1 MNSSPLA
8 LTGDHFVQ
16 PRAFAPWP
24 SVSPEEVEVVNA
36 VLRSGKLN
44 YWTGEQGRRFET
56 EFADLVG
63 CRRAVAV
70 ANGTVALEL
79 ALHAL
84 GVGKGDEVVVP
95 SRTFIASASC
105 VVMRG
110 ATPVF
115 ADIDRVSQNITADTI
130 RPVLSRR
137 TKAVIAVHLA
147 GWPCD
152 MNSILALAREHGI
165 KVVEDCAQA
174 HGATYKDRYIGSLGD
189 VAAFSFCQDKIM
201 STGGE
206 GGMVTTN
213 DEEVWE
219 RAWSYKDHGKSY
231 RAVAAPALSPGFRW
245 VHESF
250 GTNWRLT
257 EIQSAIGRVLI
268 KKLPDYLKCR
278 RRNANILTES
288 FLKLPSLRVTV
299 PPEDIGHAYYKY
311 YVFVRPELLRPGWDR
326 NRILQAV
333 VAEGVPCFSGS
344 CSEIY
349 LEKAVPTQLRPA
361 KRLRVAR
368 ELAETSL
375 LFLVH
380 PTLSAQDMLDIVAAV
395 QKVLRLSTDSG
406 TSRFAA

>member
-1 MNSSPLA
+1 MNSSPLTLA
-8 LTGDHFVQ
+8 GDHFVRT
-16 PRAFAPWP
+16 RAFAPWP

-44 YWTGEQGRRFET
+44 YWTGEQGRLFET

-105 VVMRG
+105 VAMRG

-137 TKAVIAVHLA
+137 TKAIIAVHLA

-152 MNSILALAREHGI
+152 MDSILALASEHRI

-174 HGATYKDRYIGSLGD
+174 HGATYKDRAIGSLGD

-231 RAVAAPALSPGFRW
+231 RAISAPALSPGFRW

-268 KKLPDYLKCR
+268 KKLPDYLNSR

-288 FLKLPSLRVTV
+288 FSKLPSLRVTV
-299 PPEDIGHAYYKY
+299 PPENIGHAYYKY
-311 YVFVRPELLRPGWDR
+311 YVFVRPELLGPGWDR

-349 LEKAVPTQLRPA
+349 LEKAVPIQLRPA
-361 KRLRVAR
+361 ERLRVAR
-368 ELAETSL
+368 ELSETSL
-375 LFLVH
+375 MFLVH
-380 PTLSAQDMLDIVAAV
+380 PTLSAQDMLDTAAAV
-395 QKVLRLSTDSG
+395 QKVLKLSTDSEI
-406 TSRFAA
+406 SRFAA